1 MKTAASVLM
10 SVGIMEARIIEPGD
24 QVEVLW
30 PDLEGAPVEA
40 PVGEVEQDGL
50 IRSAR
55 APVLIKL
62 CQQLPPEGLSEPV
75 KVR

>member
-30 PDLEGAPVEA
+30 PDLEGAPV
-40 PVGEVEQDGL
+40 GEIEQDGL